1 MKVVFST
8 WLGAA
13 AVITFAHTHAH
24 THIQTHGAWY
34 QANIQLEKEDFDQQ
48 KGKLLITEQN
58 VYNIL
63 IATVIVPLQYI
74 IKLIKIQ

>member
-1 MKVVFST
+1 M
-8 WLGAA
+8 
-13 AVITFAHTHAH
+13 
-24 THIQTHGAWY
+24 
-34 QANIQLEKEDFDQQ
+34 NIQLEKEDFDQQ

-74 IKLIKIQ
+74 IKLIKILWFDEEVKNHSQTHSGVTTLLPFG